1 MMDDLGASIGCS
13 KMMANGDLILADKSA
28 LNVYGPG
35 GRGACLAYKGPK
47 ARLNMVQEIWS
58 RQSSAQRE
66 SALGFSLFGHRPAKP
81 SNLAAEDPDVA
92 KSRRAKLFVHYL
104 HKVPHLF
111 QISPSRFSYPESKDL
126 NQTNKA
132 LKNLEIN
139 LLQEQWAVEK
149 AQAQLALLQMDC
161 AQFHKRRMRAD
172 HPSSSANQVNS
183 SIKPET
189 RLLRV
194 HQYNEADLDLINLY
208 WKEIDKNRS
217 KLTKLV
223 NKPQIFH
230 LNNKFAACFLL
241 LELLVVNVMCHHSY
255 HQRCL
260 DQEWCVKC
268 SEERKANE
276 GPRANKPD
284 LSKRCWGRDTWSST
298 RTFC

>member
-1 MMDDLGASIGCS
+1 MNGPLGQ
-13 KMMANGDLILADKSA
+13 DLIVDVL
-28 LNVYGPG
+28 VGTV
-35 GRGACLAYKGPK
+35 
-47 ARLNMVQEIWS
+47 VQEIWS

-149 AQAQLALLQMDC
+149 AQAQSTA
-161 AQFHKRRMRAD
+161 
-172 HPSSSANQVNS
+172 PSSLKPGSCASISTMKQYLLNQVLNQKHEMKS
-183 SIKPET
+183 
-189 RLLRV
+189 
-194 HQYNEADLDLINLY
+194 DLDLINLY
-208 WKEIDKNRS
+208 WKEINKNRS

-241 LELLVVNVMCHHSY
+241 LELLVVNVMCHHLY

-284 LSKRCWGRDTWSST
+284 LSKRCWGKDTWSST
-298 RTFC
+298 RTLC